1 MPGLYRDEG
10 IVLRTIKLGEAD
22 RIITFFTAET
32 GKVRAVAKGV
42 RKSGSRFGARLDP
55 GSHVALQCYRGR
67 DLDVVTQVETIDA
80 FRSVREDYDSLVH
93 AAAMFEVVDQFSPDR
108 EPNPSLFRML
118 LGALKTL
125 NATPSPVIAP
135 AFFWKVLALEGLA
148 PLLDACVR
156 CGESDGPFPALD
168 LTEGG
173 VLCVECGALGGR
185 RISPEGLALLV
196 MLLGGGLHIV
206 MAEPPAS
213 EVINEIEIL
222 GVHAVEHHIERR
234 MRSAALL

>member
-22 RIITFFTAET
+22 RIVTFFTAET

-125 NATPSPVIAP
+125 NATPSPVVTP
-135 AFFWKVLALEGLA
+135 AFFWKALALEGFA

-156 CGESDGPFPALD
+156 CGKSGGDFLALD
-168 LTEGG
+168 VAEGG

-185 RISPEGLALLV
+185 RISPEALTLLAL
-196 MLLGGGLHIV
+196 LLGGGLHLV
-206 MAEPPAS
+206 MADPPAT
-213 EVINEIEIL
+213 EVITEVEIL
-222 GVHAVEHHIERR
+222 GIHAIEYHLERR